1 VLRARAR
8 GAYFVSVR
16 AKLPF
21 EGKRVELQ
29 RLRLHRGWTTLRTA
43 VLTKSGAPP
52 PGSTYITSTARVE
65 ISLRA
70 RTLVR
75 AVLPRSQARPCYLAG
90 YSNLLRS

>member
-1 VLRARAR
+1 MLRARAR

-29 RLRLHRGWTTLRTA
+29 RLSLDRGWTTRRTA
-43 VLTKSGAPP
+43 VVTKSGAP